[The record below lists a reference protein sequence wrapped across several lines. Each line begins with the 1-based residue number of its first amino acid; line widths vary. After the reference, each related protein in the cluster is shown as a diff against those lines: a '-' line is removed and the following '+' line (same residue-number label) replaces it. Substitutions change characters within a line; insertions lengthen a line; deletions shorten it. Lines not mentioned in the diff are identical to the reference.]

1 MVHGEEEDVATKL
14 DMKGIVQSAIQ
25 QDPTISDPT
34 RIVVS
39 VDKVGPIFRK
49 REVITLEGTVRHPH
63 EVDKVEE
70 VVSRK
75 LPNVPVSNVLKT
87 E

>member
-1 MVHGEEEDVATKL
+1 MAARPDI
-14 DMKGIVQSAIQ
+14 KGIVQSAIH

-34 RIVVS
+34 KIIVS
-39 VDKVGPIFRK
+39 VEKVGPIFRK